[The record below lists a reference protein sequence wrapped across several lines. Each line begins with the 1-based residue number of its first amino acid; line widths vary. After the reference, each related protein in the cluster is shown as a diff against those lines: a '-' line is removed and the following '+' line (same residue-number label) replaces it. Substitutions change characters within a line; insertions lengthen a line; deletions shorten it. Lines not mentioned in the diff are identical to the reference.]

1 MPIRRNLDDAKDY
14 SRLVSRQSELITQN
28 QVAPEDRI
36 LFIDRSEFYELAQP
50 KQTSLSG
57 LAQSV
62 IDTPEFEQALN
73 GSVKAHGAF
82 FDTTKQEPASATSRN
97 FMEFNSTSLAGGVT
111 IASGNRIIVP
121 NSGIYD
127 IQFSAQLDTDGGTAA
142 NFDIWFVKNNTDV
155 PWSNTKLHLDGTS
168 HDELVAAWNFVASG
182 EPGDNFQIGW
192 AVDNTDAY
200 LAVFSGLTNPVRP
213 DVPSVI
219 LTVNQH

>member
-14 SRLVSRQSELITQN
+14 SRLVSRQNELITQN

-62 IDTPEFEQALN
+62 VDTPEFNNAVN
-73 GSVKAHGAF
+73 GTVKAYGAF
-82 FDTTKQEPASATSRN
+82 FDTTNQTPTSTTSRN
-97 FMEFNSTSLAGGVT
+97 FMRYDSTSLAGGVT
-111 IASGNRIIVP
+111 IASGNRIILP
-121 NSGIYD
+121 NSGVYD
-127 IQFSAQLDTDGGTAA
+127 IQFSAQIDKTGGTAA
-142 NFDIWFVKNNTDV
+142 NFDIWIVEDNTDV
-155 PWSNTKLHLDGTS
+155 PWSNTKIHLDG
-168 HDELVAAWNFVASG
+168 AAHEEHVASWNWVVSG
-182 EPGDNFQIGW
+182 VPGTNYQIGW
-192 AVDNTDAY
+192 RVDNADAF